1 MSKLFEIPIYAFSPG
16 QHQQRLSRY
25 KASLQQAYENT
36 HGRGN
41 TSKMNEWI
49 YLVCHPFQLWDY
61 NHIVGYI
68 VISFDKADINF
79 DLFLQAQ
86 GQYNKTRY
94 QWRTTQKWLLESQRV
109 GGWHFRL
116 EEIDPNETIKS
127 KIESLLD
134 GMIRELVPQKYYV
147 DKEAFSTMNRLA
159 DYTRLMKGK

>member
-1 MSKLFEIPIYAFSPG
+1 
-16 QHQQRLSRY
+16 
-25 KASLQQAYENT
+25 
-36 HGRGN
+36 
-41 TSKMNEWI
+41 
-49 YLVCHPFQLWDY
+49 
-61 NHIVGYI
+61 